1 MPHPHSAK
9 KAQGSKKKKRF
20 SNLRAFSREV
30 DRTETDCRSKNV
42 ISLAAQ
48 TSASLIAASYSV
60 TVRMIATYL
69 TGKGYLFFTSFIR
82 NSPV

>member
-1 MPHPHSAK
+1 MPHPQSAK
-9 KAQGSKKKKRF
+9 KAQGSKKRKIF
-20 SNLRAFSREV
+20 QPSGVFGEV
-30 DRTETDCRSKNV
+30 DRIETDCRSKNV

-48 TSASLIAASYSV
+48 TSASLVAASYSV